1 MKKIDLSDIICIF
14 TALMILLMTVLSILG
29 TDRTPYKLWT
39 GILCAIFCLIPMAF
53 RHASVMR
60 LPLSLIVP
68 IMATLFLHA
77 YGVLLMMY
85 DDIVWYDTITHLAAS
100 ITIALLVFYA
110 LAAVELFDSQTRFGK
125 RIPLFVTLIMMTFSI
140 YWEVLE
146 LVVDYTTGI
155 NMQYSPWDTIRD
167 MVCNTIG
174 TVTVTIPLRF
184 YLKKH
189 SLNEFIERLELSPS
203 LKRMVTREPKK
214 IKKPMNDDH

>member
-1 MKKIDLSDIICIF
+1 MKKIDLSDVICVI
-14 TALMILLMTVLSILG
+14 TSLLILLMTVLSVLG

-39 GILCAIFCLIPMAF
+39 GVLCAFFCLLPMIF
-53 RHASVMR
+53 RHANVMR
-60 LPLSLIVP
+60 LPLALIMP
-68 IMATLFLHA
+68 IQVTIFLHA

-85 DDIVWYDTITHLAAS
+85 DDIVWYDTVTHLAAS

-110 LAAVELFDSQTRFGK
+110 LVAIELFDKQTRFGK
-125 RIPLFVTLIMMTFSI
+125 RLPLFVTLIMMTFSI

-174 TVTVTIPLRF
+174 TLMVTIPLRF

-189 SLNEFIERLELSPS
+189 DPHDFIERLELSPS
-203 LKRMVTREPKK
+203 LKRIVTREPKK
-214 IKKPMNDDH
+214 TKQPVDGDR